1 MTGSAHDDE
10 RKAVGTNR
18 LMNVN
23 FKLLYSFLLVAEH
36 SSFRLAAEY
45 AHRSLPAISSQI
57 KQLEE
62 QLGVVLFH
70 RTTRMVK
77 LTHEGEQLTL
87 SVRKA
92 LAELEGG
99 LLNIQQAVDLERGRL
114 SIACVPTVASTRLP
128 QILTAFAK
136 KFPAVSVH
144 VREQP
149 NNDLLE
155 SVRRREVDFGIGI
168 ETDRVGDL
176 SFERL
181 LDDEYHALIPA
192 QYSFSGRR
200 SISLRELAS
209 MPLLRLGSNTTLRAD
224 IDTEMRTQGLAIE
237 SEYEFMQVSTLIAM
251 AEAGLGV
258 AVLPRISIPTDTSL
272 RSARIVKPAMSRRIS
287 IVTIRSHSL
296 PPAGVRFV
304 EFCTKYVSTDLVTGA
319 D

>member
-1 MTGSAHDDE
+1 MPRVAHGDE
-10 RKAVGTNR
+10 RKAIGKNR

-45 AHRSLPAISSQI
+45 ANRSLPAISSQI

-70 RTTRMVK
+70 RTTRSVK
-77 LTHEGEQLTL
+77 LTHEGEQLLT
-87 SVRKA
+87 SARKA

-99 LLNIQQAVDLERGRL
+99 LLNIQQAADLERGRL
-114 SIACVPTVASTRLP
+114 SIACVPTIAGTRLP
-128 QILTAFAK
+128 RILTAFAK
-136 KFPAVSVH
+136 KFPGVSVH

-155 SVRRREVDFGIGI
+155 SVRRGEVDFGIGI
-168 ETDRVGDL
+168 ETERVGDL

-181 LDDEYHALIPA
+181 LDDEYHALIPPRF
-192 QYSFSGRR
+192 SLSGRR
-200 SISLRELAS
+200 SISLQELSS
-209 MPLLRLGSNTTLRAD
+209 MPLLRLGSTTTLRTD
-224 IDTEMRTQGLAIE
+224 IDDEMRSQGLAIE

-258 AVLPRISIPTDTSL
+258 AVLPRIALPADSAL
-272 RSARIVKPAMSRRIS
+272 RSARIVKPTMSRRVS

-296 PPAGVRFV
+296 SPAGVRFV
-304 EFCTKYVSTDLVTGA
+304 EFCTKYLSSDPVVGA